1 MIAFQDFVPQQ
12 LQPPGFFTAAQYA
25 LIDQAVQAAN
35 VWIQQEGVKV
45 LNVETIVLPNMNN
58 SGEEGTG
65 DAMVRTSG
73 DTSSFWYQFVRVWY
87 SAE

>member
-1 MIAFQDFVPQQ
+1 MIAFQDFVPAQT
-12 LQPPGFFTAAQYA
+12 QPPGFFTSGQYA

-35 VWIQQEGVKV
+35 DWIRQKGVTL

-65 DAMVRTSG
+65 DAMVRTAG
-73 DTSSFWYQFVRVWY
+73 DMASYWYQFVRVWY
-87 SAE
+87 ATE